1 MNRGVPLYHLVRINM
16 RFASRARNLLLAV
29 LAAGTIGGYALSAMA
44 QVPKGAPPAG
54 PGAAKA
60 PGAKVPLP
68 MPPGA
73 KAAGPIPPGAKAPIP
88 MPGGVPTTKTPP
100 PQAKTAKDKSK
111 SSDKPPPPED
121 ITLETTDGI
130 SIRAT
135 WYLGTKKK
143 ESIPIIMV
151 HGWEGSRG
159 EYDGLARFLQS
170 LGHSSVIPDLRGHG
184 DSKIQKGPRGETK
197 ALEPDT
203 FRPRDMESMVQD
215 LEACKRFLMEKNN
228 AGECNIEMLCLIG
241 AEFGS
246 ILATRYAALD
256 WSVPN
261 LPAYKQG
268 QDVKALVLLPSSCSH
283 RCKFIA
289 ASPSVTP
296 WPIQPCEAACR
307 SCSSPATR
315 TRRARP
321 KPGGCLMLFRRTIRE
336 SLKTPT
342 RL

>member
-1 MNRGVPLYHLVRINM
+1 
-16 RFASRARNLLLAV
+16 
-29 LAAGTIGGYALSAMA
+29 
-44 QVPKGAPPAG
+44 
-54 PGAAKA
+54 
-60 PGAKVPLP
+60 
-68 MPPGA
+68 
-73 KAAGPIPPGAKAPIP
+73 
-88 MPGGVPTTKTPP
+88 MPGGVPTTKTPT
-100 PQAKTAKDKSK
+100 PQAKTARDKSK

-121 ITLETTDGI
+121 ITLETTDGL

-184 DSKIQKGPRGETK
+184 DSKVQKGPRGETK
-197 ALEPDT
+197 MLEPDT

-246 ILATRYAALD
+246 ILATHYAALD

-268 QDVKALVLLPSSCSH
+268 QDVKALVLLTPLQVYRGLTIRDAMAHPAVRSRLSVMLVAGHQDSKGTSEARRMFNALQAH
-283 RCKFIA
+283 HPRVSEDPDEIA
-289 ASPSVTP
+289 RSQELFL
-296 WPIQPCEAACR
+296 IQPETSLTGTKLLNPGVTFEGR
-307 SCSSPATR
+307 SVPQHIALNII
-315 TRRARP
+315 
-321 KPGGCLMLFRRTIRE
+321 KW
-336 SLKTPT
+336 
-342 RL
+342 RLENQAENLPWTERKNPLGN